1 MIIGSILDE
10 DVHEKRALLTL
21 ETIKKFIQLGF
32 NVNIE
37 NNFGKFLNIKD
48 EVFRNIGANCI
59 SKNEVLK
66 LSNIIL
72 KINCPTLDEI
82 SILKENTILIGN
94 FFPHLNKEAIN
105 KLINKKIKI
114 FSLELLPRITRA
126 QSMDILSSQA
136 NIAGYKAVIDSVYEF
151 NKAVPMMMTAAG
163 TITPAKFFIIGAGVA
178 GLQAIATARR
188 LGGVVSATDVRL
200 ASKEQ
205 VESLGGKFVF
215 VEGSQNLETAG
226 GYAKE
231 IGEDYKKKQE
241 ELLKKTLALQ
251 DIVICTALVPGKR
264 APRIINEEMLGLM
277 KRGSIICDLAVEQ
290 GGNCV
295 YSEIGKIVEKS
306 GIKILGYKNVPSR
319 ISETA
324 SNLLSRNIYNFL
336 SSIFDKQTKSLKIDE
351 NDEIIKSIY
360 VKDELN

>member
-1 MIIGSILDE
+1 MIIGSILE
-10 DVHEKRALLTL
+10 DDTNEKRNLLTS

-37 NNFGKFLNIKD
+37 NNFGKFLNINDQDFK
-48 EVFRNIGANCI
+48 NIGANCVVRDQ
-59 SKNEVLK
+59 VLK
-66 LSNIIL
+66 QSDIIL

-82 SILKENTILIGN
+82 SILRENTILIGN

-105 KLINKKIKI
+105 KLINKKVKI
-114 FSLELLPRITRA
+114 LSLELLPRITRA

-136 NIAGYKAVIDSVYEF
+136 NIAGYKAVIDCVYEF

-163 TITPAKFFIIGAGVA
+163 TITPAKFFVLGAGVA
-178 GLQAIATARR
+178 GLQAIATAKR

-215 VEGSQNLETAG
+215 VEGAQNLETAG

-231 IGEDYKKKQE
+231 VGEEYKRKQE
-241 ELLKKTLALQ
+241 ELLKKTLVLQ
-251 DIVICTALVPGKR
+251 DIVICTALVPGKK
-264 APRIINEEMLGLM
+264 APRIINEEMLSLM
-277 KRGSIICDLAVEQ
+277 KKGSIIFDLAVEQ
-290 GGNCV
+290 GGNCI
-295 YSEIGKIVEKS
+295 YSESGKIVEKF

-324 SNLLSRNIYNFL
+324 SSLLSRNIYNFI
-336 SSIFDKQTKSLKIDE
+336 SSIFDKDTKSLKIDE

-360 VKDELN
+360 IKDVLN

>member
-1 MIIGSILDE
+1 MIIGSISEKDSF
-10 DVHEKRALLTL
+10 EKRVLLTPD
-21 ETIKKFIQLGF
+21 TIKKFIQLGF
-32 NVNIE
+32 EVNIE
-37 NNFGKFLNIKD
+37 NNFGSFLNIKD
-48 EVFRNIGANCI
+48 EDFKSIGAYCL
-59 SKNEVLK
+59 KRNEILGSSDI
-66 LSNIIL
+66 LL
-72 KINCPTLDEI
+72 KINCPTFEEI
-82 SILKENTILIGN
+82 TLLKENTILIGN
-94 FFPHLNKEAIN
+94 FFPHLNKEIIN
-105 KLINKKIKI
+105 KLINKKVKI

-136 NIAGYKAVIDSVYEF
+136 NIAGYKAVIDCVYEF
-151 NKAVPMMMTAAG
+151 NKVVPMMMTAAG
-163 TITPAKFFIIGAGVA
+163 TVTPAKFFIIGAGVA
-178 GLQAIATARR
+178 GLQAIATAKR

-215 VEGSQNLETAG
+215 VEADQNLETTG

-231 IGEDYKKKQE
+231 VGEDYKKKQE

-251 DIVICTALVPGKR
+251 DIVICTALMPGKR

-295 YSEIGKIVEKS
+295 YSESGKVVEKF

-336 SSIFDKQTKSLKIDE
+336 SSFYDKQTKSLKIDE

-360 VKDELN
+360 VKDVLN

>member
-1 MIIGSILDE
+1 MIIGSILEHDANE
-10 DVHEKRALLTL
+10 RRTLLIP

-48 EVFRNIGANCI
+48 EDLKNIGVNCI
-59 SKNEVLK
+59 LRNEVLK
-66 LSNIIL
+66 LSDIIL

-82 SILKENTILIGN
+82 SLLKENTILIGN

-178 GLQAIATARR
+178 GLQAIATAKR
-188 LGGVVSATDVRL
+188 LGGVVSATDVRF

-205 VESLGGKFVF
+205 VESLGGRFFF
-215 VEGSQNLETAG
+215 VEGEQNLETAG

-231 IGEDYKKKQE
+231 IGKDYKEKQE

-251 DIVICTALVPGKR
+251 DIVICTALVPGKK
-264 APRIINEEMLGLM
+264 APRIINEEMLSLM
-277 KRGSIICDLAVEQ
+277 KKGSIICDLAVEQ
-290 GGNCV
+290 GGNCI
-295 YSEIGKIVEKS
+295 YSEIGKIVEKF

-360 VKDELN
+360 IKDVLN

>member
-1 MIIGSILDE
+1 MIISTVSEKDSF
-10 DVHEKRALLTL
+10 EKRVLLTPD
-21 ETIKKFIQLGF
+21 TIKKFIQIGF
-32 NVNIE
+32 KVNVE
-37 NNFGKFLNIKD
+37 NNLGSFLNIKD
-48 EVFRNIGANCI
+48 EDLINIGAYCL
-59 SKNEVLK
+59 KRNEILGSSDI
-66 LSNIIL
+66 LL
-72 KINCPTLDEI
+72 KINLPTFEEI
-82 SILKENTILIGN
+82 DLLKENTILIGN
-94 FFPHLNKEAIN
+94 FFPHLNKEIIN

-151 NKAVPMMMTAAG
+151 NKVVPMMMTAAG
-163 TITPAKFFIIGAGVA
+163 TVTPAKFFVIGAGVA
-178 GLQAIATARR
+178 GLQAIATAKR

-205 VESLGGKFVF
+205 VESLGGKFIF
-215 VEGSQNLETAG
+215 VDNAQNMETSG

-231 IGEDYKKKQE
+231 VGEDYKKKQE

-251 DIVICTALVPGKR
+251 DIVICTALVPGKK
-264 APRIINEEMLGLM
+264 APRIINEEMLRLM
-277 KRGSIICDLAVEQ
+277 KKGSIIFDLAVEQ
-290 GGNCV
+290 GGNCI
-295 YSEIGKIVEKS
+295 YSESGKVVEKF
-306 GIKILGYKNVPSR
+306 GIKVLGYKNVPSR

-336 SSIFDKQTKSLKIDE
+336 SSIYDKQTKSLKIDE

-360 VKDELN
+360 IKDVLN